1 MEAGHNQVGN
11 EIQEEFWV
19 LRCQAGDEDAFRQ
32 LYSKYK
38 SRTFAF
44 LKGLVKGV
52 EAEDLNQEVWLT
64 VYRRIASLTN
74 ANGFRMWLFQVAR
87 NRALDYF
94 RQNKKLHEL
103 QEANEVAPEEREEEQ
118 PFDDGDD
125 QELKIRLRVCL
136 EKLSQRHKEV
146 LILSFLEGM
155 DYEEIGLI
163 TGCSLGTVKSRM
175 HHAKMKLKYLIN
187 IKIESDDKDE

>member
-1 MEAGHNQVGN
+1 MEADHNQGGN

-19 LRCQAGDEDAFRQ
+19 LRCQAGDETAFRQ
-32 LYSKYK
+32 LYFRYK
-38 SRTFAF
+38 PRTFAF

-64 VYRRIASLTN
+64 VYRRITSLTN
-74 ANGFRMWLFQVAR
+74 TNGFRMWLFQVAR

-94 RQNKKLHEL
+94 RQNKKLLEL
-103 QEANEVAPEEREEEQ
+103 QEATQVAPEERGEEQ
-118 PFDDGDD
+118 PFYDGEDE
-125 QELKIRLRVCL
+125 ELKIRLRACL
-136 EKLSQRHKEV
+136 EKLPQRHREV

-163 TGCSLGTVKSRM
+163 TGCSIGTVKSRM

-187 IKIESDDKDE
+187 IKIGDDDKDE

>member
-1 MEAGHNQVGN
+1 MEAVHNQEDN
-11 EIQEEFWV
+11 DIQEEFWV
-19 LRCQAGDEDAFRQ
+19 LRCQAGDETAFRQ
-32 LYSKYK
+32 LYFRYK
-38 SRTFAF
+38 PRTFAF
-44 LKGLVKGV
+44 LKGLVKSV

-74 ANGFRMWLFQVAR
+74 ANGFRMWLFQIAR

-94 RQNKKLHEL
+94 RQNKKLREL
-103 QEANEVAPEEREEEQ
+103 EEATQVSPEEGSEYQQLDADE
-118 PFDDGDD
+118 D
-125 QELKIRLRVCL
+125 QELKMRLRTCL
-136 EKLSQRHKEV
+136 EKLSQRHREV

-163 TGCSLGTVKSRM
+163 TGCSIGTIKSRM

-187 IKIESDDKDE
+187 IKIESYDKD

>member
-1 MEAGHNQVGN
+1 MEAAPKQRDN

-19 LRCQAGDEDAFRQ
+19 LRCQAGDEVAFQQ
-32 LYSKYK
+32 LYSRYK
-38 SRTFAF
+38 PRSFAF

-52 EAEDLNQEVWLT
+52 VAEDLNQEVWLT

-74 ANGFRMWLFQVAR
+74 AKGFRMWLFQIAR
-87 NRALDYF
+87 NRALDHF
-94 RQNKKLHEL
+94 RQNKKSYEL
-103 QEANEVAPEEREEEQ
+103 QEATEVAAEGGGEDQ
-118 PFDDGDD
+118 PFDTEED
-125 QELKIRLRVCL
+125 QELKIRLMACL
-136 EKLSQRHKEV
+136 EKLSQRHREV

-163 TGCSLGTVKSRM
+163 TGCSVGTVKSRV

-187 IKIESDDKDE
+187 IKIESYDKDE

>member
-1 MEAGHNQVGN
+1 MEADHNQGGN

-19 LRCQAGDEDAFRQ
+19 LRCQAGDETAFRQ
-32 LYSKYK
+32 LYSRYK
-38 SRTFAF
+38 PRTFAF
-44 LKGLVKGV
+44 LKGLVKSV

-74 ANGFRMWLFQVAR
+74 ATGFRMWLFQIAR

-94 RQNKKLHEL
+94 RQNKKLSEL
-103 QEANEVAPEEREEEQ
+103 QEATQVSPEVGSEGQ
-118 PFDDGDD
+118 PFDAGED
-125 QELKIRLRVCL
+125 QELKMRLRACL
-136 EKLSQRHKEV
+136 EKLSQRHREV
-146 LILSFLEGM
+146 LILSYLEGM

-163 TGCSLGTVKSRM
+163 TGCSIGTIKSRM

-187 IKIESDDKDE
+187 IKIESYDKDE